1 MKSLV
6 IALMLVIIITLN
18 SFAFVPDETVD
29 TGLCLDQDVWV
40 YVEHSGFWI
49 PSTTVIVHV
58 PKHSLVGDF
67 QNCPAQD
74 TKAVGQGRF
83 GLVMYSGMYVVTLKK
98 GALNDSKNYT
108 TNPPRK
114 IEVPANNIDTWHVG
128 K

>member
-1 MKSLV
+1 
-6 IALMLVIIITLN
+6 MLVIIITLN
-18 SFAFVPDETVD
+18 SFAFIQENVD

-40 YVEHSGFWI
+40 YVKHSGFLI
-49 PSTTVIVHV
+49 PSSTVIVHV
-58 PKHSLVGDF
+58 PKHSLIGDF

-74 TKAVGQGRF
+74 TKAVGQGRTGSGRIIF
-83 GLVMYSGMYVVTLKK
+83 SGMYVVTLKK

-114 IEVPANNIDTWHVG
+114 IEVPADNMETWHVG